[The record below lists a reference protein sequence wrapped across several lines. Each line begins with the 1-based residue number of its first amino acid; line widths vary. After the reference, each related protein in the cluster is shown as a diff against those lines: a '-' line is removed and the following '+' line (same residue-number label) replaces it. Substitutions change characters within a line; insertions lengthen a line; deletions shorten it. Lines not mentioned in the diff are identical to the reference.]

1 MQLDAR
7 SIIAA
12 VGEQLAEE
20 RAQRIALEAKLA
32 ELVRTPGPPGEKGMD
47 GAPGSPGE
55 AGPEGPPGLAGER
68 GERGMDGAPGS
79 PGEAGPEGPPGLAG
93 ERGERGM
100 DGLPGEQGTRGEP
113 GEPGERGLDG
123 LTGLPGDRGEPGSSG
138 KLPIVKA
145 WTDQVHY
152 EGSVVT
158 QDGATWQ
165 AQCDTGR
172 APPHEDWACLARS
185 GHDGMDGVSF
195 KICGTWS
202 ADKQYKALDVV
213 ILNGGS
219 FVAKRDDPGPC
230 PGDGWQLMASQG
242 KQGKPGERGLPG
254 QRGERGPPGP
264 SVVGMSIDGE
274 GLVTL
279 INSDGLVVTCD
290 LYPVLTKLR
299 R

>member
-20 RAQRIALEAKLA
+20 RAQRVALEARLA
-32 ELVRTPGPPGEKGMD
+32 ELARTPGPQGEKGMD

-55 AGPEGPPGLAGER
+55 AGPEGPSGPAGAS
-68 GERGMDGAPGS
+68 GEK
-79 PGEAGPEGPPGLAG
+79 
-93 ERGERGM
+93 GM
-100 DGLPGEQGTRGEP
+100 DGLPGEQGAR

-123 LTGLPGDRGEPGSSG
+123 LAGPPGDRGEPGPPG

-152 EGSVVT
+152 AGSVVT

-172 APPHEDWACLARS
+172 SPPHEDWACLARS
-185 GHDGMDGVSF
+185 GRDGIDGASF

-202 ADKQYKALDVV
+202 ADKPYKGLDVV

-242 KQGKPGERGLPG
+242 KQGKPGERGASG

-264 SVVGMSIDGE
+264 SVVGMSIDSE
-274 GLVTL
+274 GLMTL

-290 LYPVLTKLR
+290 FYPILTKLSR
-299 R
+299 